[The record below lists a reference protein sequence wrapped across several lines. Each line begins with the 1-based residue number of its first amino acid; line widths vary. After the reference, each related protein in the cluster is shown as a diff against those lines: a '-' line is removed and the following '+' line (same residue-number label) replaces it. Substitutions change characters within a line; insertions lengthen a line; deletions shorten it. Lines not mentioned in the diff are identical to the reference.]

1 MKVSHGLLVTGFFG
15 GAVLGAGAVPATAD
29 PGGPLLSGTYS
40 ATAQYRAATAPAILH
55 ISSKCPGCDAVA
67 TGDNGESVVLK
78 WTGRTWTS
86 AAGGGCGPTETVIT
100 PSNPTGIVQNYTS
113 VMTFLTPEVCGT
125 AEPGISNGTR
135 VGD

>member
-15 GAVLGAGAVPATAD
+15 GAVLGAGAVPGTAD

-67 TGDNGESVVLK
+67 TGDNGKSVVLK
-78 WTGRTWTS
+78 WNGRTWTS
-86 AAGGGCGPTETVIT
+86 AAGAEQPDGHRSELHERDDVPHPRGLWDRRARNLER
-100 PSNPTGIVQNYTS
+100 NARRRLTG
-113 VMTFLTPEVCGT
+113 
-125 AEPGISNGTR
+125 
-135 VGD
+135 D